1 MGYIITE
8 EMLEKANDT
17 IPTSII
23 RMFIGNTAPN
33 CFQSITIGGTNAPVK
48 PMVAENS
55 LNKRKYL
62 LNAFLYLYF
71 GIVSPAI
78 DPDSDPWLV
87 SDETFDEMRSAHIF
101 NQLER
106 LKSKVKPELR
116 GKIFDILS
124 DYKEFEKAYNTEIYG
139 MLQVANDSLTRTMET
154 IYTAA
159 TPENMQK
166 LLTDVQT
173 IMGELEKAK
182 AVQPNA

>member
-87 SDETFDEMRSAHIF
+87 SDETFD
-101 NQLER
+101 
-106 LKSKVKPELR
+106 
-116 GKIFDILS
+116 
-124 DYKEFEKAYNTEIYG
+124 
-139 MLQVANDSLTRTMET
+139 
-154 IYTAA
+154 
-159 TPENMQK
+159 
-166 LLTDVQT
+166 
-173 IMGELEKAK
+173 
-182 AVQPNA
+182 

>member
-1 MGYIITE
+1 
-8 EMLEKANDT
+8 
-17 IPTSII
+17 
-23 RMFIGNTAPN
+23 
-33 CFQSITIGGTNAPVK
+33 
-48 PMVAENS
+48 
-55 LNKRKYL
+55 
-62 LNAFLYLYF
+62 
-71 GIVSPAI
+71 
-78 DPDSDPWLV
+78 
-87 SDETFDEMRSAHIF
+87 MRSAHIF
-101 NQLER
+101 DQLER